1 MPHLPPDPP
10 SDPWSPRSAGDR
22 LLLLLKTRG
31 PQTAAE
37 LGRALGVTA
46 EAARQQLQRLAD
58 EGLVEAGSTARGPG
72 RPALRFQ
79 PTPAG
84 HARFPDA
91 HADLMVQLIE
101 NLRTELGEAA
111 LDRLVEARERATR
124 ARYLAEIAAAPED
137 LAGRVADLAAIRR
150 REGYLADWSRDG
162 DSFVICEHHC
172 PIAAAAHACAG
183 FCRAELDSFRDVL
196 GPGVRVE
203 RLEHIRAGDRRCA
216 YRIAPD
222 AAPRAVA

>member
-1 MPHLPPDPP
+1 MTHPQSD
-10 SDPWSPRSAGDR
+10 STADPWNPRSAGDR

-46 EAARQQLQRLAD
+46 EAARQQLQRLTD
-58 EGLVEAGSTARGPG
+58 EGLVEAGATARGPG
-72 RPALRFQ
+72 RPAYRFQ

-91 HADLMVQLIE
+91 HADLTVQLIH

-111 LDRLVEARERATR
+111 LDRLVDARERSTR
-124 ARYLAEIAAAPED
+124 ARYLAEIAAAPDD

-150 REGYLADWSRDG
+150 REGYLADWTRDG
-162 DSFVICEHHC
+162 DGFVICEHHC
-172 PIAAAAHACAG
+172 PIAAAARACAG
-183 FCRAELDSFRDVL
+183 FCRAELDLFRDVL
-196 GPGVRVE
+196 GPDVRVE
-203 RLEHIRAGDRRCA
+203 RLEHIQSGDRRCA
-216 YRIAPD
+216 YRIARNTAPQ
-222 AAPRAVA
+222 AAA

>member
-1 MPHLPPDPP
+1 MPDPS

-46 EAARQQLQRLAD
+46 EAARQQLQRLTD
-58 EGLVEAGSTARGPG
+58 EGLVESGSIARGPG

-79 PTPAG
+79 PTPSG

-91 HADLMVQLIE
+91 HADLTVQLIH
-101 NLRTELGEAA
+101 NLRSELGEAA
-111 LDRLVEARERATR
+111 LDRLVEARERSTR
-124 ARYLAEIAAAPED
+124 ARYLTEIEAAPED
-137 LAGRVADLAAIRR
+137 LAGRVASLAAIRR

-162 DSFVICEHHC
+162 DAFIICEHHC

-183 FCRAELDSFRDVL
+183 FCRAELDLFRDVL
-196 GPGVRVE
+196 GPGVQVE
-203 RLEHIRAGDRRCA
+203 RMEHIRAGDRRCA
-216 YRIAPD
+216 YRIAPEV
-222 AAPRAVA
+222 RAVA

>member
-1 MPHLPPDPP
+1 MTHPQPD
-10 SDPWSPRSAGDR
+10 SAADPWNPRSAGDR

-46 EAARQQLQRLAD
+46 EAARQQLQRLTD
-58 EGLVEAGSTARGPG
+58 EGLVEAGATARGPG
-72 RPALRFQ
+72 RPAYRFQ

-91 HADLMVQLIE
+91 HADLTVQLIH

-111 LDRLVEARERATR
+111 LDRLVDARERSTR
-124 ARYLAEIAAAPED
+124 ARYLAEIAAAPDD

-150 REGYLADWSRDG
+150 REGYLADWTRDG
-162 DSFVICEHHC
+162 DGFVICEHHC
-172 PIAAAAHACAG
+172 PIAAAARACAG
-183 FCRAELDSFRDVL
+183 FCRAELDLFRDVL
-196 GPGVRVE
+196 GPDVRVE
-203 RLEHIRAGDRRCA
+203 RLEHIQSGDRRCA
-216 YRIAPD
+216 YRIARATAPQ
-222 AAPRAVA
+222 AAA